1 MRLLIDQDV
10 HQVTVNQLKEWG
22 HDVTTVRELEM
33 QQASDERLLTKAR
46 EADRILI
53 TRDKD
58 FGALTFLKESLSTGV
73 VLLRL
78 TPTTVERVHRELS
91 LLFHEHTEDELKNLF
106 CVVEPHRYRIRHL
119 GSAR

>member
-1 MRLLIDQDV
+1 MRFLIDQDV
-10 HQVTVNQLKEWG
+10 YQVTVDQLKEWG

-33 QQASDERLLTKAR
+33 QQAADESLLVRAR
-46 EADRILI
+46 EANRIFI

-73 VLLRL
+73 ILLRL
-78 TPTTVERVHRELS
+78 TLITVEMVHRELN
-91 LLFHEHTEDELKNLF
+91 LLFHEHNESELKELF

-119 GSAR
+119 RRVR